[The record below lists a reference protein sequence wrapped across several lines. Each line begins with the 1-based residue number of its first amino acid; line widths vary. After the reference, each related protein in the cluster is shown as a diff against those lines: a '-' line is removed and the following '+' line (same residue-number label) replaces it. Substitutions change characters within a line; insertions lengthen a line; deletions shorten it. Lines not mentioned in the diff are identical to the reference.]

1 MIEISIP
8 FHKYGACFKTMNKRL
23 LPPEQ
28 VLFIL
33 LNLTPLAMI
42 LSRNIATP
50 ILAIGAVFVFGLLW
64 REGLRPGSLL
74 QERGPA
80 TRAAGVIGACLI
92 GLMALSLVWSPVPE
106 RGGETT
112 LHLAGNAIML
122 AIAAVGVW
130 KGFKRNR
137 STAAFPC
144 FLLLVTGV
152 LILIELRF
160 GSPVRSLLGGTT
172 EAFRMNRGAVA
183 LVLFLPLALYYLPAT
198 APARG
203 FAILTIGVSAI
214 AVFLSES
221 ESAKLSFV
229 VLPIAYLLARVLGR
243 YAIAV
248 FGFGVLASLALAP
261 LLAFNLNNLIPDFL
275 SENISYGTLGIRAD
289 MWAEFAN
296 LIWFKPIL
304 GHGMEASHV
313 ARDTYGHLLANDRV
327 LGFGHAHNFA
337 VQVWYELGLVG
348 VLLFSALIIL
358 FFRSLNSL
366 PARAVPPVLATVSAI
381 WTVSLVSH
389 GAWQAWWWSL
399 MGIITLLWLMVLQR
413 ETEASPVQL

>member
-1 MIEISIP
+1 
-8 FHKYGACFKTMNKRL
+8 MNKRL
-23 LPPEQ
+23 LPSER

-33 LNLTPLAMI
+33 LVLTPLTMI

-50 ILAIGAVFVFGLLW
+50 ILVIGTAFVFGLLW
-64 REGLRPGSLL
+64 RDGFRPGSVLK
-74 QERGPA
+74 ERGPA
-80 TRAAGVIGACLI
+80 TRAAGLIALCLI
-92 GLMALSLVWSPVPE
+92 GLMALSLFWSPVPG
-106 RGGETT
+106 RGGEAT
-112 LHLAGNAIML
+112 LHMAGNAIML
-122 AIAAVGVW
+122 AIAAVGIRCCLQRV
-130 KGFKRNR
+130 
-137 STAAFPC
+137 SLIAALPC
-144 FLLLVTGV
+144 LLLLVTGV

-160 GSPVRSLLGGTT
+160 GSPVRSALGGTT

-183 LVLFLPLALYYLPAT
+183 LVLFLPLALYFLPAT
-198 APARG
+198 TPARG
-203 FAILTIGVSAI
+203 FSILTVGVAGI

-229 VLPIAYLLARVLGR
+229 VSPIAYLLARVLGR

-248 FGFGVLASLALAP
+248 FGIGVLATLLLTP

-275 SENISYGTLGIRAD
+275 SERISYGTLGIRAD
-289 MWAEFAN
+289 MWAEFAK
-296 LIWFKPIL
+296 LIWFKPLL

-313 ARDTYGHLLANDRV
+313 ARDVYGHLVANDHV
-327 LGFGHAHNFA
+327 LGFGHAHNFG

-348 VLLFSALIIL
+348 VLLFSTLIIL

-366 PARAVPPVLATVSAI
+366 PARAVPPVLATISAI

-399 MGIITLLWLMVLQR
+399 MGIIALLWLMVLQG
-413 ETEASPVQL
+413 ETEASPAQS

>member
-1 MIEISIP
+1 
-8 FHKYGACFKTMNKRL
+8 
-23 LPPEQ
+23 
-28 VLFIL
+28 
-33 LNLTPLAMI
+33 
-42 LSRNIATP
+42 
-50 ILAIGAVFVFGLLW
+50 
-64 REGLRPGSLL
+64 
-74 QERGPA
+74 
-80 TRAAGVIGACLI
+80 
-92 GLMALSLVWSPVPE
+92 
-106 RGGETT
+106 
-112 LHLAGNAIML
+112 ML
-122 AIAAVGVW
+122 AIAAVGIR
-130 KGFKRNR
+130 GGIQRDR
-137 STAAFPC
+137 STAVFPC
-144 FLLLVTGV
+144 ILLLVTAV

-160 GSPVRSLLGGTT
+160 GSPVRSALGGTS

-183 LVLFLPLALYYLPAT
+183 LVLFLPLALYFLPAT
-198 APARG
+198 TPARG
-203 FAILTIGVSAI
+203 FSILTVGVAGI

-221 ESAKLSFV
+221 ESAKLSFG
-229 VLPIAYLLARVLGR
+229 VLSIAYLLARVLGR

-248 FGFGVLASLALAP
+248 FGFGVLATLLLTPRLAL
-261 LLAFNLNNLIPDFL
+261 NLNNLIPDFL

-289 MWAEFAN
+289 MWGEFSK

-358 FFRSLNSL
+358 FFRSLKSL
-366 PARAVPPVLATVSAI
+366 PVRAVPPVLATVSAI

-399 MGIITLLWLMVLQR
+399 MGIIALLWLMVLHSER
-413 ETEASPVQL
+413 EAVPVQS